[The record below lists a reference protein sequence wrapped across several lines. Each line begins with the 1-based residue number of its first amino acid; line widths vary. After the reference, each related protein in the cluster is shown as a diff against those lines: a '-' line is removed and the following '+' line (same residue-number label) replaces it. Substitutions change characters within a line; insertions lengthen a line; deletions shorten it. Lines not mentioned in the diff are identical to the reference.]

1 MYLCVSIKVNSDVF
15 VCVSIKVNS
24 HVFVCVNQGEQ

>member
-24 HVFVCVNQGEQ
+24 DVFVCVNQGEQ